1 MNDEL
6 IITKTLTTRC
16 IGYRHNGQGGL
27 DTVYE
32 YTVVFAD
39 GTEGL
44 VWEVEPAV
52 QPRYQEFDDPRTR
65 TKPHIDTPS
74 AITRKDTAQ

>member
-6 IITKTLTTRC
+6 IIIKTLTTRC
-16 IGYRHNGQGGL
+16 IGYRYNRQGGL

-32 YTVVFAD
+32 ETVLFAD
-39 GTEGL
+39 GTEGT
-44 VWEVEPAV
+44 VWDVEHAV

-65 TKPHIDTPS
+65 TKPHIDV
-74 AITRKDTAQ
+74 AQP